1 MEVNIMSSFLR
12 TLLMLSAAL
21 FLTVSV
27 AVDTF
32 GQSTATTADV
42 PNSAS
47 PKNTTSTS
55 TTGDPAARK
64 SMPNIGNF
72 PIIVPSKFN
81 NGAASDEP
89 KDKTTKKADA
99 DNTTADTSAP
109 PPAPAPSP
117 QGQFSQFSSR
127 TFSRDRNAPQQFSL
141 TGIKLV
147 PHVNGLIGG
156 FDQGAGFGFGLE
168 FTTASGPEL
177 KGFEFYARAM
187 GSSRAYRSGEL
198 GVRVGNDN
206 TRGEV
211 WFNYTRRTR
220 DNFFGIG
227 SLIPDTAETNFATER
242 RSYNGIFAH
251 RFFNKRLEGGLYGSF
266 SSTGSFRG
274 EDDQDIPID
283 TLFTG
288 NPNVT
293 PITAFLPG
301 LGQNARLISYGAF
314 AELDL
319 RNNENGLTRG
329 GYFYGRFGSVDGVDT
344 DNAFSDFGWVETELD
359 GRVYI
364 PVFSNKT
371 SVALR
376 AYTVLRDPK
385 GGSQIPYYEQGF
397 FGGRSFGRGFKS
409 FRFRGENSVLFSGEV
424 RQTIWSMNDEN
435 TKGLDL
441 VVFGD
446 VGQVWGDNRSR
457 VNPIVLLNENFDTRN
472 YRTGFGGGI
481 QYRISKGIAFRLEVG
496 ASNERTLGY
505 LSLRPGF

>member
-1 MEVNIMSSFLR
+1 
-12 TLLMLSAAL
+12 MLSAAL
-21 FLTVSV
+21 ILTLT
-27 AVDTF
+27 AAAATF
-32 GQSTATTADV
+32 GQSSGTTADV

-47 PKNTTSTS
+47 PKNTASSTS
-55 TTGDPAARK
+55 TPGDKASRK
-64 SMPNIGNF
+64 LPPNVGNF

-81 NGAASDEP
+81 NSGAETNNVAN
-89 KDKTTKKADA
+89 KVGA
-99 DNTTADTSAP
+99 DNNSANSDNANSAAP
-109 PPAPAPSP
+109 PPAPSPSP
-117 QGQFSQFSSR
+117 QGQFSQFADR

-141 TGIKLV
+141 TAIKII

-168 FTTASGPEL
+168 FTTSTGPEL

-187 GSSRAYRSGEL
+187 GSSKGYRSGEL
-198 GVRVGNDN
+198 GARVGNDN

-227 SLIPDTAETNFATER
+227 SLIPNTAETNFATER
-242 RSYNGIFAH
+242 RSYNGLFAQ
-251 RFFNKRLEGGLYGSF
+251 RLFKRMEAGLYGSF

-274 EDDQDIPID
+274 EDDRDIPID
-283 TLFTG
+283 TLFSG
-288 NPNVT
+288 NPATIPV
-293 PITAFLPG
+293 ASFLPG

-314 AELDL
+314 AEIDL
-319 RNNENGLTRG
+319 RNNESGLTKG

-344 DNAFSDFGWVETELD
+344 DNQFSDFGWVETELD

-364 PVFSNKT
+364 PVFSDKT

-397 FGGRSFGRGFKS
+397 FGGRSSGRGFKS

-424 RQTIWSMNDEN
+424 RQTVWSMNDEN
-435 TKGLDL
+435 TRGLDL
-441 VVFGD
+441 IVFGD

-457 VNPIVLLNENFDTRN
+457 IDPTILLNEDFDTRN

-481 QYRISKGIAFRLEVG
+481 QYRVSKGIAFRIEIG

-505 LSLRPGF
+505 ISLRPGF